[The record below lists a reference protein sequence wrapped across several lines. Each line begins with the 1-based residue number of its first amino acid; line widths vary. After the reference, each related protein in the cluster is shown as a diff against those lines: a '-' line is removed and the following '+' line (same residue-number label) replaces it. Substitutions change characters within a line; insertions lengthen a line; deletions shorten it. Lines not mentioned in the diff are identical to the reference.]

1 MSKYSADGGYKHF
14 IMKAQPSDLYPYAYN
29 LKLIE
34 SIEELKQV
42 LSVPTR
48 FIGFDTETNGLSP
61 ERNHI
66 VGYSFCMDG
75 KNAYYVAVNHKVGNS
90 NLGVEAL
97 DLIYNK
103 MVSVSN
109 CEIPEYKDQLHGVLM
124 FNMRFDCRMME
135 YYGFEE
141 DPLPLSQR
149 WDKLHYRYDMTKC
162 NVIDIQALVFLADT
176 NKKYPSLKWSEEW
189 FLGWR
194 GASFEDTLGAAEN
207 FEFLDPKDCYIYAAT
222 DALGTYLLL
231 PKVIPFYQEAKTSG
245 QLDNAFLMPLM
256 RMEEETIQI
265 DVDMLKSYS
274 KDIDNDI
281 DRVQNETWAI
291 AGFPFNMG
299 SPKEKSQV
307 LDRAGISTGERN
319 SRGEWKTGEWE
330 INETLKNMDPS
341 DVNYKL
347 LSNLVEFSH
356 LRKQKTS
363 YVDNIIEM
371 CNHEFH
377 PNRLRFSYK
386 TTEVPSGR
394 LAAGGDKK
402 NDYFAALN
410 IQNIPKPHVQMWY
423 YIPTE
428 TLLEHWHNV
437 KDVMYKE
444 VDGKQVIKRDWK
456 YQKDE
461 YTNDGKVNSTLYT
474 MTEILGYTFADQPFN
489 IPGVQ
494 EYIIEGFKQDR
505 NIRSCF
511 LPDEDRYWVSI
522 DYAAEEIRVP
532 TLITKEPVW
541 LDVFCNNGDV
551 HESTAKAIWGAENYN
566 RDLRKL
572 AKGANFGILYG
583 QNEYNFA
590 SNFGGDLN
598 KAREFLDN
606 YKKTL
611 GTLFRW
617 VAEHQREAQKKGM
630 VTTYFGRPI
639 RLKSYFDSDNYS
651 KRSYGKRLS
660 VNATIQGT
668 GADIL
673 KIAFMKLWSN
683 FFKDDVNRKY
693 IKFLSTIHDEINYQI
708 SKEHVKKIV
717 PMVIKCMRLQL
728 PNWEFPMDVGL
739 SLGNRWGM
747 DFDFRFDPNT
757 FEILGPKG
765 DPYTPKEEPK
775 KEVKVEEVKQ
785 ETTEEFELPTIEF

>member
-1 MSKYSADGGYKHF
+1 MGKYGDDGGFKHY

-34 SIEELKQV
+34 SIDELKQI
-42 LSVPTR
+42 LSTQTR
-48 FIGFDTETNGLSP
+48 FIAFDTETNGLSP

-66 VGYSFCMDG
+66 VGYSFCLDG
-75 KNAYYVAVNHKVGNS
+75 KNAYYVAVNHKAGES

-103 MVSVSN
+103 MLSVSEG
-109 CEIPEYKDQLHGVLM
+109 EIEEFKSQLHGVLM

-141 DPLPLSQR
+141 DTTPLSEK
-149 WDKLHYRYDMTKC
+149 WDKLHYRYDMTKLT
-162 NVIDIQALVFLADT
+162 VIDIQALVFLADT

-207 FEFLDPKDCYIYAAT
+207 FEFLDPKECYTYAAT

-231 PKVIPFYQEAKTSG
+231 PKVIPFYNEAKTSG
-245 QLDNAFLMPLM
+245 QLDNSFLMPLM
-256 RMEEETIQI
+256 RFEEEALLI

-274 KDIDNDI
+274 ADIDKDIEK
-281 DRVQNETWAI
+281 VENETWAI
-291 AGFPFNMG
+291 AGFPFNLG

-319 SRGEWKTGEWE
+319 TRGEWKTGEWE
-330 INETLKNMDPS
+330 IAKTLETMDKS
-341 DVNYKL
+341 DINYKL
-347 LSNLVEFSH
+347 LQNLVEFSH

-377 PNRLRFSYK
+377 PNRLRFGYK

-423 YIPTE
+423 YLPVDV
-428 TLLEHWHNV
+428 LLEHWPNL

-444 VDGKQVIKRDWK
+444 VDGKQVFKRDWK

-461 YTNDGKVNSTLYT
+461 YTSDGKVNSITYT
-474 MTEILGYTFADQPFN
+474 MTEILGYIFADHPFN

-505 NIRSCF
+505 NVRSCF

-541 LDVFCNNGDV
+541 LNVFCNNGDV
-551 HESTAKAIWGAENYN
+551 HESTAKAIWGEENYN

-583 QNEYNFA
+583 QTEYNFA
-590 SNFGGDLN
+590 HHFGGDVQ
-598 KAREFLDN
+598 KAKEFIDD

-611 GTLFRW
+611 NTLFTW
-617 VAEHQREAQKKGM
+617 VRQHQLVAQKKGV
-630 VTTYFGRPI
+630 VTTYFGRPV
-639 RLKSYFDSDNYS
+639 RLKNYFNSDNYS
-651 KRSYGKRLS
+651 KKAYGKRLS

-673 KIAFMKLWSN
+673 KIAFMRLW
-683 FFKDDVNRKY
+683 KTLLHDDANRKY
-693 IKFLSTIHDEINYQI
+693 IKFVSTIHDEINYQI
-708 SKEHVKKIV
+708 TKEHVKIIV
-717 PMVIKCMRLQL
+717 PKVIQCMRLQL
-728 PNWEFPMDVGL
+728 PTWEFPMDVGL
-739 SLGNRWGM
+739 SIGNRWGM
-747 DFDFRFDPNT
+747 DFDFKFDPNT

-765 DPYTPKEEPK
+765 DPYIPKEEK
-775 KEVKVEEVKQ
+775 KEVVVEEKVEEK
-785 ETTEEFELPTIEF
+785 ETFDLPTIEF